1 MSDDK
6 HILSK
11 VIDMPFNREEGMHV
25 FINGNRD
32 NASKGLPDKPLNA
45 EQQGNYLGLKNVIGQ
60 IIGAYA
66 KAQLQDVPF
75 EPSDYISWARDFV
88 IWVKD
93 TPQREEVSDE
103 IIEELVRQAEHLGT
117 ELCKFL
123 KRGTF
128 A

>member
-1 MSDDK
+1 
-6 HILSK
+6 
-11 VIDMPFNREEGMHV
+11 MHV

-32 NASKGLPDKPLNA
+32 NASKALPVKPLDA
-45 EQQGNYLGLKNVIGQ
+45 IQQINYLALKNVVGRM
-60 IIGAYA
+60 IGAYT

-88 IWVKD
+88 IWVKE
-93 TPQREEVSDE
+93 TPQREQVSDE
-103 IIEELVRQAEHLGT
+103 IIEELVLQAEHLGT